1 MANMTKN
8 VIIGSMGIA
17 GIVALLSIVD
27 LIVGF
32 PFQGQMLMDLMFIA
46 GAAMV
51 GYMGWEDRKSTRLN
65 SSHVVISYAVFCLK
79 KKKTNTQR
87 PKTHPTV

>member
-17 GIVALLSIVD
+17 GVVALLAIVD

-32 PFQGQMLMDLMFIA
+32 PFQGQMLMDIMFIIGA
-46 GAAMV
+46 GMV
-51 GYMGWEDRKSTRLN
+51 GYMGWD
-65 SSHVVISYAVFCLK
+65 SYRDL
-79 KKKTNTQR
+79 R
-87 PKTHPTV
+87 

>member
-51 GYMGWEDRKSTRLN
+51 GYMGWD
-65 SSHVVISYAVFCLK
+65 SYRDL
-79 KKKTNTQR
+79 R
-87 PKTHPTV
+87 

>member
-17 GIVALLSIVD
+17 GVVALLAIVD
-27 LIVGF
+27 LFFGF
-32 PFQGQMLMDLMFIA
+32 PFQSQMVMDIMFLA

-51 GYMGWEDRKSTRLN
+51 GYMGWD
-65 SSHVVISYAVFCLK
+65 SYRDL
-79 KKKTNTQR
+79 R
-87 PKTHPTV
+87 

>member
-17 GIVALLSIVD
+17 GVVALLAIVD
-27 LIVGF
+27 LVVGF
-32 PFQGQMLMDLMFIA
+32 PFQGQMLMDIMFLV

-51 GYMGWEDRKSTRLN
+51 GYMGWD
-65 SSHVVISYAVFCLK
+65 SYRDL
-79 KKKTNTQR
+79 R
-87 PKTHPTV
+87 